1 MMMPSMP
8 SEQYEVMYTLRS
20 EFAKK
25 NGYGPGGYGPPRGL
39 GPRGFGPAPWLMD
52 ASPAEREVFMK
63 FRARGTSRT
72 AFGGLLG
79 ATAMAGIWNAAALGT
94 TMGVV
99 GVLVGGAIGA
109 GASIR
114 TSNTRQ
120 ELFTELLKLPSDQ
133 APHAAQA
140 REILQTKLAHNSYAQ
155 ELLRGAEPSKSL

>member
-99 GVLVGGAIGA
+99 GVLGWSFTDHIELSLRNNTAANSPNEAGPQQLRSGAAPRCGAIEV
-109 GASIR
+109 R
-114 TSNTRQ
+114 
-120 ELFTELLKLPSDQ
+120 K
-133 APHAAQA
+133 APNGWNLTGIAV
-140 REILQTKLAHNSYAQ
+140 LT
-155 ELLRGAEPSKSL
+155 